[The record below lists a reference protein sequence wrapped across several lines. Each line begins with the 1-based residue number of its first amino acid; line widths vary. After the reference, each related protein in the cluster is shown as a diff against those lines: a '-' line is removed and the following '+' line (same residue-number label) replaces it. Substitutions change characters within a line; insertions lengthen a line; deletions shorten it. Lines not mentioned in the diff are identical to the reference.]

1 MMPITSP
8 SSISSDN
15 RGNPF
20 VAASLCWDCL
30 FIMVGLE
37 AFSMSTTMLS
47 NFSSC
52 LDSKGVVNWESAP
65 VILFSSVIFPSMTC
79 GAFLFLPLGFTTAA
93 IWLLPFWNSFN
104 MSYRGI
110 SAGTLRKHPANGHFT
125 SHAYVLEIAYKC
137 IFKVKW
143 AHLGILLIETALT
156 GVSVSAL
163 TVRRLFT

>member
-8 SSISSDN
+8 SSISSDK

-20 VAASLCWDCL
+20 IAASLCWDCL
-30 FIMVGLE
+30 FIMAGFE
-37 AFSMSTTMLS
+37 GFSMSRTLS

-52 LDSKGVVNWESAP
+52 LDSKGVLNRESGPAIWFTS
-65 VILFSSVIFPSMTC
+65 VTFSSMTC
-79 GAFLFLPLGFTTAA
+79 GTFFDLTLGFTTAA

-110 SAGTLRKHPANGHFT
+110 SAGTLGKHSKNELYTF
-125 SHAYVLEIAYKC
+125 HAYVLERASKHMV
-137 IFKVKW
+137 KNKW